1 MSLPF
6 IRAMALE
13 TSVGQNGPY
22 VAVELNRIV
31 VRRPTCFGAVQENQ
45 DEGKKEPYHGCPF
58 GDAKIRAPMNFSS
71 VLGRLSQG
79 RLSLGSHNAT
89 ATKGVEG

>member
-1 MSLPF
+1 
-6 IRAMALE
+6 
-13 TSVGQNGPY
+13 
-22 VAVELNRIV
+22 
-31 VRRPTCFGAVQENQ
+31 VQENQ